1 MSFPLRRAAVGSLV
15 VALALSGCGV
25 AGDSLRPGLAAQVGD
40 SEISLETVNEAASDL
55 CDMIT
60 GLAAEGNASTVP
72 GSAVRDNALQFT
84 VLREFGDQLAEEY
97 DVTPGDLYRDSS
109 EQQEAQLSELGVDR
123 DLLDGLLPTL
133 TAPDYFGDILQQIGQ
148 DELGLSADE
157 DTQGQ
162 GIEEGLRI
170 AREWESEHGLEI
182 NPRFSDM
189 SIGDLDAFLQTETQ
203 DLSVP
208 VSDFAKQAAE
218 GVDVQNPDTTYAD
231 SLPDSQR
238 CG

>member
-1 MSFPLRRAAVGSLV
+1 MSLTLRRAAIGTAA
-15 VALALSGCGV
+15 VALALGGCGL
-25 AGDSLRPGLAAQVGD
+25 AGDTLRPGLAAQVGD
-40 SEISLETVNEAASDL
+40 TEISLDRVDDAATDL

-60 GLAAEGNASTVP
+60 ELAKDGNVSAVP
-72 GSAVRDNALQFT
+72 GAAVRDNALQFT
-84 VLREFGDQLAEEY
+84 VLRELADQLAEEY
-97 DVTPGDLYRDSS
+97 DVAPGGLYRDSR
-109 EQQEAQLSELGVDR
+109 EQQQAELSELGVDSG
-123 DLLDGLLPTL
+123 LLDDLLPTI
-133 TAPDYFGDILQQIGQ
+133 TAPNYFGDIVQQIGQ
-148 DELGLSADE
+148 RELGLSAEE

-170 AREWESEHGLEI
+170 AREWEAEHGLEV

-189 SIGDLDAFLQTETQ
+189 SIGELGAFLETDVQ
-203 DLSVP
+203 ELSVP

-218 GVDVQNPDTTYAD
+218 GVDAQNSDSTYAD

>member
-1 MSFPLRRAAVGSLV
+1 VSFTLRRAAVGTTV

-40 SEISLETVNEAASDL
+40 AEIPLDTVNDAASDL

-60 GLAAEGNASTVP
+60 DLAKDGNAGTVP
-72 GSAVRDNALQFT
+72 GAAVRDNALQFT
-84 VLREFGDQLAEEY
+84 VLREFADQLAEEY
-97 DVTPGDLYRDSS
+97 DVTPGDLYRDSR
-109 EQQEAQLSELGVDR
+109 EQQQAQLSQLGVDR

-133 TAPDYFGDILQQIGQ
+133 TAPDYFGDIVQQIGQ
-148 DELGLSADE
+148 GELGLSADE

-170 AREWESEHGLEI
+170 AREWESDHGLEI

-189 SIGDLDAFLQTETQ
+189 SIGDLDAFLQTEDQ
-203 DLSVP
+203 QLSMP
-208 VSDFAKQAAE
+208 VSDFAKQAAAD
-218 GVDVQNPDTTYAD
+218 VDPQNPDTTYAD